1 MNKWKKLLE
10 KRAQNLAEMELLTTT
25 AEQETRALSEEEQA
39 RFDELEKEI
48 RAIDVTIE
56 AGEKA
61 RKLDKSEAEERAEK
75 KEGEETEPTAEER
88 AVAEEKAFADYI
100 RGVVT
105 ETRDG
110 DVNMTKG
117 QNGAVIPSSIANKII
132 LKIKEICP
140 IYSLAEHYNVKGT
153 LSIPYYDESEQK
165 ITVAYASEFEDLTST
180 SGKFLSVTLQ
190 AYLAG
195 ALTKVSKSLVNNS
208 SFDIVSF
215 VVARMAEA
223 ISEFL
228 ERELLIGNASDGAEG
243 LKGLPA
249 AQKVTAGAATAV
261 TADELIDVQ
270 EKIPDAYQ
278 RGAVWIMNK
287 STRTAIRKLKDGQ
300 GNFLLERDFTA
311 RWGYRLLGAEVY
323 VSDQMPTMAAG
334 RQAIVYGDFSGLALK
349 LSEEMEIEVLR
360 EKFATQ
366 HALGV
371 VAWIEF
377 DSKIQNAQKIAAL
390 TMAAA

>member
-10 KRAQNLAEMELLTTT
+10 KREQNLAEMELLTTT
-25 AEQETRALSEEEQA
+25 AETETRALTEEEQA
-39 RFDELEKEI
+39 RMAELEREI
-48 RAIDVTIE
+48 RAIDATIE
-56 AGEKA
+56 AGEKT

-75 KEGEETEPTAEER
+75 KTDESAEPTAEER
-88 AVAEEKAFADYI
+88 AESDERVFADYI
-100 RGVVT
+100 RGVVR

-110 DVNMTKG
+110 DVPMTKG
-117 QNGAVIPSSIANKII
+117 DNGAVIPTSIANKII

-140 IYSLAEHYNVKGT
+140 IYNMAERYPVKGT
-153 LSIPYYDESEQK
+153 LTIPYYDDEEQK
-165 ITVAYASEFEDLTST
+165 IEVAYASEFEDLTST

-195 ALTKVSKSLVNNS
+195 ALTKVSKSLINNS
-208 SFDIVSF
+208 SFDIVNF

-223 ISEFL
+223 ISAFL
-228 ERELLIGNASDGAEG
+228 ERELLIGNASGGAEG
-243 LKGLPA
+243 LKGLPE

-278 RGAVWIMNK
+278 GNAVWIMNK
-287 STRTAIRKLKDGQ
+287 KTRTAIRKLKDGQ
-300 GNFLLERDFTA
+300 GNFLLERDFTS
-311 RWGYRLLGAEVY
+311 RWGYKLLGADVY
-323 VSDQMPTMAAG
+323 VSDSMPAMATG
-334 RQAIVYGDFSGLALK
+334 KQAIVYGDFSGLALK

-366 HALGV
+366 HAVGI
-371 VAWIEF
+371 VAWVEF

-390 TMAAA
+390 VMA